1 MKLASKLALA
11 AASLAIAGAAHADY
25 TESFDDLASSG
36 WSLVNLSSPAGLS
49 WFQGNDG
56 IFASH
61 SGAANS
67 FAMANFNSANNGVG
81 SIDNW
86 LISPVINLGGAT
98 QLSFYAR
105 TENTTGFQDT
115 FNVMFTT
122 TAAGTAGFAP
132 VLAAVQAEA
141 SGWTKY
147 TVQLPSAATGR
158 IAFEYTVANADNANV
173 LAVDTVSVTAV
184 PEPSSIALM
193 GLGVA
198 GLALLRRRKQD

>member
-1 MKLASKLALA
+1 MKLARKWALA
-11 AASLAIAGAAHADY
+11 AASLAVAGAAHADY
-25 TESFDDLASSG
+25 TQGFDDLASSG
-36 WSLVNLSSPAGLS
+36 WTFANLSSPVGQD
-49 WFQGNDG
+49 WFQGNEG
-56 IFASH
+56 VMSSH

-67 FAMANFNSANNGVG
+67 FAMANFLSANNGVG

-105 TENTTGFQDT
+105 TDSTTGFQDT
-115 FNVMFTT
+115 FNVLFTT
-122 TAAGTAGFAP
+122 TASGTAGFAP
-132 VLAAVQAEA
+132 VLAAVQAET

-147 TVQLPSAATGR
+147 TINLPSATSGR
-158 IAFEYTVANADNANV
+158 IAFEYTVADANTANV
-173 LAVDTVSVTAV
+173 LAIDTVSVTAV

-193 GLGVA
+193 GLGIA